1 MIGTKD
7 RSHSEML
14 NNRITTTK
22 KAFASQL
29 PVGAHLVTV
38 ASISEVF
45 TAAKNGEWND
55 KHPQAEVKFEK
66 HDENGNVLGSIKMWL
81 NGQGYKKYD
90 ELSPKEIA
98 SNKYIRASSEDG
110 DEDYAIDK
118 KTNERII
125 CPDKT
130 AKCMEIISG
139 FAGDVT
145 GSVGEETTL
154 SDLVG
159 QEVGIVV
166 RAKGTSTE
174 VHYTCDASRI
184 AVEETV

>member
-1 MIGTKD
+1 
-7 RSHSEML
+7 ML
-14 NNRITTTK
+14 NNRITTAK
-22 KAFASQL
+22 KAFANQL
-29 PVGAHLVTV
+29 GIGSHLVTV

-55 KHPQAEVKFEK
+55 KHPQAEVKFDK
-66 HDENGNVLGSIKMWL
+66 LDDAGNTIGSIKMWL

-98 SNKYIRASSEDG
+98 SGKYIRVSSEEG

-118 KTNERII
+118 KTNTRVV
-125 CPDKT
+125 CADKT
-130 AKCMEIISG
+130 AKCMEIIAG

-145 GSVGEETTL
+145 GSAGEETTL
-154 SDLVG
+154 ADLIG

-166 RAKGTSTE
+166 RAKGSSTE

-184 AVEETV
+184 ATEATV